1 MSESIRIGRVV
12 HVGDPIDGSDRNA
25 ANPAFFGRVD
35 CNGSEI
41 DVILKI
47 ELPHRLA
54 KELIATSLASRV
66 GIQHS
71 PGLIGVLD
79 SANLN
84 RLGGAQPV
92 KTEAGYLCFASEKRL
107 GSTIKAEYDRFLS
120 SPFALE
126 LFVFDQL
133 IGNFDR
139 VYGNI
144 LEHEGNYWAFDHDK
158 ILFCDEPRWSDLP
171 VSQIVSDIVGM
182 NTVCHQANNLSR
194 AKEIADSYKAKISRA
209 SLEFLTTI
217 AQIGLLSAD
226 DAATLITYLT
236 ERAAAL
242 PLIVENFFKKNGL

>member
-12 HVGDPIDGSDRNA
+12 HVGDPIDGSARNT
-25 ANPAFFGRVD
+25 ANSAFFGRVD

-79 SANLN
+79 PADLN

-92 KTEAGYLCFASEKRL
+92 KGEAGYLCFASEKRL
-107 GSTIKAEYDRFLS
+107 GSTIKTEYDSFLT

-126 LFVFDQL
+126 LLVFDQL

-144 LEHEGNYWAFDHDK
+144 LEHEGDYWAFDHDK
-158 ILFCDEPRWSDLP
+158 ILFLDEPCWSDLP
-171 VSQIVSDIVGM
+171 VSQTVCDIVGT
-182 NTVCHQANNLSR
+182 NTVFHQANNLGH
-194 AKEIADSYKAKISRA
+194 AKKIADSFNAKISSA
-209 SLEFLTTI
+209 PLEFLTTI
-217 AQIGLLSAD
+217 ANIGLLSAD
-226 DAATLITYLT
+226 DATALITYLA

-242 PLIVENFFKKNGL
+242 PLIVEDFFKKHGP